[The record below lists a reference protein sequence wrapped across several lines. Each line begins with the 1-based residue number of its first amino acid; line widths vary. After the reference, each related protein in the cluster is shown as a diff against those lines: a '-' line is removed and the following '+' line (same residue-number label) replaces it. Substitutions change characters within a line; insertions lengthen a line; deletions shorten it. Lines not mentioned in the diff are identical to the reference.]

1 MIAMLSTWAF
11 AGEIDVVPLV
21 SNFGIGPLEGRDGWR
36 GGYAAEPWPD
46 YNFGD
51 DIVPQTDDGT
61 TSVTW
66 GTGTA
71 LDNWLVQTDVVA
83 VGQGAVIANFQNLD
97 LDACGLVLS
106 NGGDVGYLAFWT
118 SRDAPPPVTLADRE
132 RVYLFR
138 VEGGTAVSLG
148 NQAVTLDMDFD
159 HELRLERNDD
169 LVRVLVDGQEAV
181 AYNDPAPLAL
191 GLAGVYAYQNGG
203 VPGGGWG
210 GGDDT
215 TV

>member
-83 VGQGAVIANFQNLD
+83 VQHMSETDVHALGKQGMMFDQGAGA
-97 LDACGLVLS
+97 
-106 NGGDVGYLAFWT
+106 GD
-118 SRDAPPPVTLADRE
+118 
-132 RVYLFR
+132 
-138 VEGGTAVSLG
+138 
-148 NQAVTLDMDFD
+148 
-159 HELRLERNDD
+159 
-169 LVRVLVDGQEAV
+169 EAV
-181 AYNDPAPLAL
+181 VLAV
-191 GLAGVYAYQNGG
+191 GEEDHVRIAHGDGAGRVQERR
-203 VPGGGWG
+203 VDRP
-210 GGDDT
+210 DL
-215 TV
+215 